1 VSGPPD
7 IVGFIGLGEQG
18 DPLARNLLS
27 AGYDTLAFDRR
38 PEARTAF
45 AHAGGRIANSP
56 AEVAAEASVVFICV
70 VNDEQVL
77 DVVEGQRGVLAAMR
91 AGGVIVI
98 NSTISPE
105 AISRI
110 TQAAEQAG
118 VEVVDAPLTGGP
130 RAAVNKS
137 VVYFVGGSEGAVA
150 RCGLLLEVSGRVI
163 RAGGPG
169 AGARAKLVHQLILCG
184 NLLAAREGWALG
196 LAAGLDER
204 VILDVIRSG
213 AAQSR
218 IAERLPE
225 ISWAPHVSRLFRKD
239 LGLCLELGGELG
251 VALPSTR
258 FSEQMIESIG
268 ETDPDH
274 PIQ

>member
-18 DPLARNLLS
+18 EPLARNLLS
-27 AGYDTLAFDRR
+27 AGFDTLAFDRR
-38 PEARTAF
+38 PQAGAAF
-45 AHAGGRIANSP
+45 ADAGGRTADSP
-56 AEVAAEASVVFICV
+56 AEVAAEAGVVLVCV

-77 DVVEGQRGVLAAMR
+77 DVVEGGRGLLAAMR
-91 AGGVIVI
+91 PGAVMVI

-110 TQAAEQAG
+110 TETARPAG

-130 RAAVNKS
+130 RAAVNRT
-137 VVYFVGGSEGAVA
+137 VVYFVGGNEAAIA
-150 RCGLLLEVSGRVI
+150 RCRHLLEVSGRI
-163 RAGGPG
+163 FRAGGPG

-184 NLLAAREGWALG
+184 NLLAAQEGWALG
-196 LAAGLDER
+196 LKAGLDEQ
-204 VILDVIRSG
+204 VILEVIRSG

-225 ISWAPHVSRLFRKD
+225 LSWAPHVTRLFRKD
-239 LGLCLELGGELG
+239 LGLCLELGGQLS

-268 ETDPDH
+268 EPDDDR